1 MSHENKTISE
11 EINTER
17 PAILKKKK
25 QVNELYNNLKGA
37 KMFAFIKLKNLPD
50 NLFQNTRKLLRKD
63 AKIFVYKKVVAERAF
78 KKLGYNDPSLIKYFK
93 EPVAILISNNITPY
107 KLYWFFKKNKLKRAA
122 KPGEIAP
129 FDIIVPAGETD
140 FPPGPILSELKAAK
154 IQARVQKGKIVIAND
169 SLVAKKGDIIT
180 ETVAKAL
187 QKLDILPFDVNV
199 ELLIAQSDG
208 IMFPPELLSIS
219 SEQLTQ
225 DIKSSFMDGYSLS
238 INANVP
244 TKDNIE
250 LLLNKTYMQ
259 GYSLGLNQQIYSP
272 EVIEALIQ
280 KAITQTKG
288 FESFTKK

>member
-1 MSHENKTISE
+1 MSHESKTISE

-78 KKLGYNDPSLIKYFK
+78 KKLGYNDLSLIKYFK

-107 KLYWFFKKNKLKRAA
+107 KLYWFFQKNKLKRAA

-154 IQARVQKGKIVIAND
+154 IQARVQKGKIVIADD

-208 IMFPPELLSIS
+208 IMFSPELLSIS